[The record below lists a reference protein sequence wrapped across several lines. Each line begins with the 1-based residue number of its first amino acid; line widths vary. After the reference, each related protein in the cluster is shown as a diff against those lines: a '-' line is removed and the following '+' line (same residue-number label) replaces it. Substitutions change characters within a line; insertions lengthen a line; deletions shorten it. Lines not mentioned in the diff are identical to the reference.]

1 MENGTTFWYGSAR
14 LDHPDP
20 ACVPTNLPPRPC
32 DLGINLYS
40 SVDLYRWKFESRVI
54 DALNSSENGL
64 DLERP
69 KVLRCEGTGRY
80 VMWLRGTPIYNGTQ
94 LKVGVLT
101 APTPRG
107 PWRWEG
113 NPTDP
118 FHLVGGRY
126 QFGDATLWS
135 DPGTGKAFVYWRART
150 PQDGFRA
157 MELNDTCTGVRP
169 ETDTQVFCSPNREA
183 PAFFSHA
190 GGYYLWASGTL
201 GWSPVQAYLYRG
213 PTPLGPFNS
222 TLGHGWHA
230 FVKGADF
237 NSTGAWHIRD
247 GYLPSGHDWVPQ
259 RQTDLCVPA
268 RMSAHGP
275 SATLCLCYR

>member
-1 MENGTTFWYGSAR
+1 MQARGGGRATQPIRFTSWAAGTS
-14 LDHPDP
+14 L
-20 ACVPTNLPPRPC
+20 
-32 DLGINLYS
+32 
-40 SVDLYRWKFESRVI
+40 
-54 DALNSSENGL
+54 
-64 DLERP
+64 
-69 KVLRCEGTGRY
+69 
-80 VMWLRGTPIYNGTQ
+80 GTQ
-94 LKVGVLT
+94 HYGLILARGRPSSTGALAHRRT
-101 APTPRG
+101 AS
-107 PWRWEG
+107 E
-113 NPTDP
+113 
-118 FHLVGGRY
+118 
-126 QFGDATLWS
+126 LWS
-135 DPGTGKAFVYWRART
+135 STT
-150 PQDGFRA
+150 PA
-157 MELNDTCTGVRP
+157 LAYDTCTGVRP

-201 GWSPVQAYLYRG
+201 GWSPVQGYLYRG

-259 RQTDLCVPA
+259 RQTDLCA
-268 RMSAHGP
+268 QASMSAQGP